1 LPKHHLL
8 STLTQTEALPL
19 SQLTDRI
26 AEVIEDALSY
36 HSWWVIADVS
46 NHTFYPNKDHH
57 YFDLVE
63 KEEGGNAIIAK
74 AQAVAWRTGAARI
87 REFEASSGQRFKT
100 GIRVCVKVQVDYHA
114 VYGLKLIVLDVDPSY
129 TIGQLE
135 LQRLATI
142 QRLLN
147 ECSSFVQREGD
158 RFRTRN
164 NSLEHPAV
172 IQRIAV
178 LSSSSAAGYQD
189 FMHTLLNN
197 RFGYQFIV
205 NNYFTAVQGEANAEA
220 ASRKIREICASKIP
234 FDAVVIIRGGGADT
248 DFLLFDQFVLCREV
262 AKLPIPV
269 ITGIGHLKNQTLVD
283 LVAHT
288 STNAPTKAAE
298 YIIAHNQAFE
308 QAVCSEQQRIVIRA
322 QQVLQRASQSV
333 LAQQA
338 AVARH
343 ARALLT
349 GRREEG
355 ERLRE
360 RTVHMA
366 GKLLHGE
373 SAQLTELANRIVL
386 KPQLFLAGERKD
398 LQSLAGNVT
407 VSAARLLERRR
418 SDIAYHEVVHRMM
431 SPVNL
436 LKKGFAL
443 VYREGRIITGGDD
456 VQSGDALRVRLG
468 SSELEVVVT
477 NKKQT
482 DEDSFNI

>member
-1 LPKHHLL
+1 
-8 STLTQTEALPL
+8 
-19 SQLTDRI
+19 
-26 AEVIEDALSY
+26 
-36 HSWWVIADVS
+36 WWVIADVS

-63 KEEGGNAIIAK
+63 KEEGGHAIVAR
-74 AQAVAWRTGAARI
+74 AQAVAWRTGTARI
-87 REFEASSGQRFKT
+87 REFEGVSGQRFT
-100 GIRVCVKVQVDYHA
+100 AGIRVCIKVQVDYHA

-142 QRLLN
+142 HRLLT
-147 ECSSFVQREGD
+147 ECSSYVQKVGD

-164 NSLEHPAV
+164 NGLEHPAV
-172 IQRIAV
+172 IQRLAV

-189 FMHTLLNN
+189 FMHALLNN
-197 RFGYQFIV
+197 RFGYQFTV

-220 ASRKIREICASKIP
+220 AARRIREICASGIP

-248 DFLLFDQFVLCREV
+248 DFLLFDHFAFCKEV
-262 AKLPIPV
+262 ARLRIPV

-288 STNAPTKAAE
+288 STAAPTKAAE

-308 QAVCSEQQRIVIRA
+308 AAIQGEQQRLVIRA

-338 AVARH
+338 EVAR
-343 ARALLT
+343 ATRALLT
-349 GRREEG
+349 DRKEEG
-355 ERLRE
+355 SRLRE
-360 RTVHMA
+360 KTVHLA
-366 GKLLHGE
+366 QKLLNGGRG
-373 SAQLTELANRIVL
+373 QLAELANRIIL
-386 KPQLFLAGERKD
+386 KPQLCLANEQKD
-398 LQSLAGNVT
+398 LESMAHGLKLH
-407 VSAARLLERRR
+407 AARLLDRQK
-418 SDIAYHEVVHRMM
+418 SDIAYREVVCRMM

-443 VYREGRIITGGDD
+443 VYHEGRIIAGGDT
-456 VQSGDALRVRLG
+456 VQPGVAITVRLG
-468 SSELEVVVT
+468 TSELEAVVT
-477 NKKQT
+477 HKKQT